1 MQFLGN
7 CHDIAPLFA
16 AADALAMPSRF
27 EGMPLAAL
35 EAMSCGLPIVG
46 CDAPGVR
53 DVVTRDENGWL
64 APIADPEAFAE
75 GLARSFTPEIGKR
88 WGCAAPAN
96 ILKPATRPR
105 QWRQDRIKRMR
116 KWLVASG

>member
-1 MQFLGN
+1 MFCFTRLQLLNARGLRVTAIFAGDGDARHATEHEARRVGVGDQARFLGN

-53 DVVTRDENGWL
+53 DVVTHDENGWL
-64 APIADPEAFAE
+64 APIADP
-75 GLARSFTPEIGKR
+75 
-88 WGCAAPAN
+88 
-96 ILKPATRPR
+96 
-105 QWRQDRIKRMR
+105 
-116 KWLVASG
+116 